1 MVWDGKQEIN
11 PGRCRLQGSD
21 SRFRIWPEGNALQ
34 ARPFE
39 LKKGGIQPPIKGK
52 HFPLTPYIIKKLAKP
67 YIKHLRK
74 ISYFTYIYITQL
86 KSLETVKYHCNLSQ
100 TASRGYQSKGF
111 LHIGYVSH
119 ADIEISRTKESPHSC
134 LLLCINPCWEPD
146 IKLDF
151 QNPSL
156 CWVAEDRHPFIRDNL
171 LIVGMDHIIDRK
183 G

>member
-21 SRFRIWPEGNALQ
+21 SRFRIWPEGIALQ

-74 ISYFTYIYITQL
+74 ISYFTYIYIYIYIYITQL
-86 KSLETVKYHCNLSQ
+86 KSLKLSNTTAIYHKLRQEDTNPK
-100 TASRGYQSKGF
+100 ASF
-111 LHIGYVSH
+111 
-119 ADIEISRTKESPHSC
+119 T
-134 LLLCINPCWEPD
+134 
-146 IKLDF
+146 
-151 QNPSL
+151 
-156 CWVAEDRHPFIRDNL
+156 
-171 LIVGMDHIIDRK
+171 
-183 G
+183 